1 MDKDRWCYLFVW
13 GILWKTVPLK
23 QLVSHHVLMIF
34 HQVSPKTIGF
44 SSFSLLNGYNWG
56 YSPFQTHPVRN
67 GSKPICEFPYF
78 IEDEYPY
85 IPAMILGLFW
95 PIHIF
100 KSSKTLNP
108 KLKQRE
114 TSQSLFLN
122 HVFPPNLS
130 SYMCHVIGESKV
142 FGFTFFLR
150 KHLLGEKQTLNKWR
164 LLKLGDP
171 IRHLNWLF
179 GGPQF

>member
-130 SYMCHVIGESKV
+130 SYMCHVNWGKQGSLV
-142 FGFTFFLR
+142 SPFF
-150 KHLLGEKQTLNKWR
+150 
-164 LLKLGDP
+164 
-171 IRHLNWLF
+171 
-179 GGPQF
+179 